1 MRYRRRFAGV
11 ILALLVSP
19 VASNGAGAA
28 APTRAP
34 APVCVAHGAAKSCTA
49 WFRADT
55 WSPTPS
61 IYLTHF
67 RPFPAQASVIAYAA
81 WIRATATQ
89 IALYPGYKGP
99 GDTALARGPEMVP
112 STARRRLLAT
122 FNSGFYEA
130 DHAGGFYTHGTLYF
144 PMVRGEATLVR
155 YANGSVDVVTWSG
168 GARPGANILMAR
180 QNLTLLV
187 ANARSTP
194 LAANNAAWGITL
206 HGVPAVWRTAI
217 GVDAAGNLIYAAA
230 PAQTSS
236 SLAQVMVDLGC
247 VRAMQLDINPEWPI
261 FVTYAAPGAV
271 RPTLD
276 VPNPNQIP
284 GRFLY
289 PSTKDFFAVYTA
301 GSPGAAQPW

>member
-1 MRYRRRFAGV
+1 MKYLRRLAGV
-11 ILALLVSP
+11 ILVLLAIP
-19 VASNGAGAA
+19 VASIGAS
-28 APTRAP
+28 TRTSAP
-34 APVCVAHGAAKSCTA
+34 APVCVGGTTSCTA

-55 WSPTPS
+55 WSTTPS

-67 RPFPAQASVIAYAA
+67 RPFPAQPSVIAYAA
-81 WIRATATQ
+81 WVRAATTQ
-89 IALYPGYKGP
+89 VALYPGYKGP
-99 GDTALARGPEMVP
+99 GDTALSRGPEMVP
-112 STARRRLLAT
+112 TSARGRLLAT

-130 DHAGGFYTHGTLYF
+130 DHAGGFYTNHTLYF

-155 YANGSVDVVTWSG
+155 YTNGTVDVVTWSG
-168 GARPGANILMAR
+168 GARPGATVLMAR

-187 ANARSTP
+187 ANSRPTP

-230 PAQTSS
+230 PAQTSA
-236 SLAQVMVDLGC
+236 SLAQIMVDLGC

-261 FVTYAAPGAV
+261 FVTYGAPGAA

-289 PSTKDFFAVYTA
+289 PSTKDFFAVYIA
-301 GSPGAAQPW
+301 SAPGAAQPW